1 MTFLP
6 RLSRSTVGVAPPSI
20 CVALGRANGA
30 RLLRRSAGCAIPCT
44 PWIPMVT
51 RLFPGGTGAIDLR
64 PGLGLTSAAV
74 TVTSAGGAAPLPF
87 AFLPPHASCAPPSS
101 ARVNPNPLS
110 AVGVGAPW
118 LNATVA
124 VGVGAPPPPN

>member
-1 MTFLP
+1 
-6 RLSRSTVGVAPPSI
+6 
-20 CVALGRANGA
+20 
-30 RLLRRSAGCAIPCT
+30 
-44 PWIPMVT
+44 MVM

-74 TVTSAGGAAPLPF
+74 TVTSAEGVPPSAC
-87 AFLPPHASCAPPSS
+87 LPPQASCAPPSS

-124 VGVGAPPPPN
+124 VGVGAPPFPN